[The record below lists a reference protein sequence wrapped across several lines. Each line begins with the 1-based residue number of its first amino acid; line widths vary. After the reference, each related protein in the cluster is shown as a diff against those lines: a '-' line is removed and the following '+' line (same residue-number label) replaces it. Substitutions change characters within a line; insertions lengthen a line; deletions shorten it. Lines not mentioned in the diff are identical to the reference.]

1 MEPEILSD
9 GSHSIEVCAATTERV
24 LAACYKALS
33 DHHVLLEGTLLKPN
47 MVLAGGQGLPL
58 LAIAV
63 RVLALNA
70 GAGAGG
76 AGGRRSC
83 LCGGS
88 SNQSAAAS
96 HEPDTGICCGAAVS
110 AGVDGPAADAKTAGL
125 YTATILS
132 RTVPPAVPGVMFL
145 SGRAE
150 PQQHF
155 ELRQLLCLPCRA
167 CAALWA
173 VPDAPPKGPSTL
185 ATCFVVPPVCTAGG
199 QSEEGDLG
207 AQGES
212 LHVKGYTY

>member
-1 MEPEILSD
+1 VEPEILSD
-9 GSHSIEVCAATTERV
+9 GSHSIEVCAAATERV

-70 GAGAGG
+70 GAGG

-96 HEPDTGICCGAAVS
+96 HEPDTDICCGAAVS

-167 CAALWA
+167 HVLLCGLCQMRRPRDPAHLPHVSLFHLCALQGASLRRE
-173 VPDAPPKGPSTL
+173 PPP
-185 ATCFVVPPVCTAGG
+185 CWRPPTRRRA
-199 QSEEGDLG
+199 
-207 AQGES
+207 
-212 LHVKGYTY
+212 